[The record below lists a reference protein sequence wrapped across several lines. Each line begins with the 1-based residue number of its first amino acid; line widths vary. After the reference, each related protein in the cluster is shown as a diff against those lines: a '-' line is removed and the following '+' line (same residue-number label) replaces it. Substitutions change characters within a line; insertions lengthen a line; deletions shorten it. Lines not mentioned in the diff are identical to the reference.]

1 MDARAVHRV
10 CLGRFTRNLG
20 ARPAKDGRGVA
31 VAIFPAIEK
40 VRNAMDN
47 RQFKRGDCSGSF
59 GHTDRHP
66 SIETRSIVMSAFALG
81 ASSVMGASRARLQH
95 RRPQAVAKPR
105 ASIIAASKK
114 KVFIDGEAGTT
125 GLQVRDRLAGR
136 DDIEIISLTGDDRKD
151 PVKRAEFLNAADAAI
166 LCLPDDAA
174 IEAVAMCT
182 DPDTVIIDASTAHR
196 VADGWAY
203 GFPELNAEQ
212 KAKVA
217 SSKRIANPGCYPT
230 GMIALTRPL
239 VDAGFLPS
247 GTGLVVHAVSGYSG
261 GGKQLMAIHQA
272 GEAEPW
278 GAYGESRHRRVKSSS
293 SQIIV
298 PIPTVSYLKKNEN
311 RSTRTGAGD

>member
-1 MDARAVHRV
+1 M
-10 CLGRFTRNLG
+10 LLKGG
-20 ARPAKDGRGVA
+20 AP
-31 VAIFPAIEK
+31 
-40 VRNAMDN
+40 
-47 RQFKRGDCSGSF
+47 Q
-59 GHTDRHP
+59 TDRHP
-66 SIETRSIVMSAFALG
+66 SIETREFVMSAFALS
-81 ASSVMGASRARLQH
+81 ASSVLGASRARLES
-95 RRPQAVAKPR
+95 RRRTPTSTRSRVNR
-105 ASIIAASKK
+105 VDASGAKK

-151 PVKRAEFLNAADAAI
+151 PAKRAEFLNAADAAI

-196 VADGWAY
+196 VAEGWAY
-203 GFPELNAEQ
+203 GFPELNSEQ
-212 KAKVA
+212 KKKVA

-239 VDAGFLPS
+239 VDAGYLPK

-261 GGKQLMAIHQA
+261 GGKQLMAIYQS

-278 GAYGESRHRRVKSSS
+278 GAYGERRRHVPAFPAVSSLNPNETNSQTSERRLTPLPVHL
-293 SQIIV
+293 
-298 PIPTVSYLKKNEN
+298 PDRL
-311 RSTRTGAGD
+311 